1 MSFASP
7 PFLLAL
13 LAVPLAAVALRLR
26 ARSTPRHSLRF
37 PGVAILA
44 QVMDPTPRWRRLAP
58 AALFLAALATLA
70 VALARPQASVA
81 VPRERA
87 SVVLVTDVS
96 RSMRADDVEPSRLDA
111 AREAGQGFLAKVPD
125 GLPVG
130 SVTFSDETEIVESP
144 TEDHDEARA
153 VLDGLVADGGTA
165 TGDGLAAALTLVQ
178 GEGGDGESPPAA
190 IVLLSD
196 GQSTVGRDPEEV
208 AREAGRLGVPI
219 YTVALGTETAVIRG
233 PDGSALPVPPD
244 PEALR
249 DVARASGGQ
258 AFEAEDAGQLDRVY
272 ERLGSRIGTR
282 EETREIT
289 AGFAGVGAALL
300 LAAAVLS
307 LRWSGRL
314 P

>member
-7 PFLLAL
+7 PFLLSL
-13 LAVPLAAVALRLR
+13 LVVPLAALALHLR
-26 ARSTPRHSLRF
+26 SGRRPRHALRF
-37 PGVAILA
+37 PGVATLA
-44 QVMDPTPRWRRLAP
+44 QVIAPTPRWRRLGP
-58 AALFLAALATLA
+58 TALFLAALAVLT
-70 VALARPQASVA
+70 VALARPQTTVA

-96 RSMRADDVEPSRLDA
+96 RSMRADDVKPSRLAA
-111 AREAGQGFLAKVPD
+111 AREAGLAFLDQVPD
-125 GLPVG
+125 ELPVG

-165 TGDGLAAALTLVQ
+165 SGDGLAAALSLVRG
-178 GEGGDGESPPAA
+178 GERDGEPPPAA

-196 GQSTVGRDPEEV
+196 GESTVGRDPEEV
-208 AREAGRLGVPI
+208 AREAGRRGVPI
-219 YTVALGTETAVIRG
+219 YTVALGTETAVVRG

-249 DVARASGGQ
+249 DVARASGGR
-258 AFEAEDAGQLDRVY
+258 AFEAEDADELDSVY
-272 ERLGSRIGTR
+272 ERLGSRLGTR
-282 EETREIT
+282 EQTREIT
-289 AGFAGVGAALL
+289 AGFAGAGAALL
-300 LAAAVLS
+300 LAAAALS